1 MNSLVFSLVVILAIG
16 LAPAHAL
23 AQGTEATGDGQEV
36 SPGLLVFLDCD
47 RRTCD
52 QNYLRR
58 EITFINYVRD
68 RQDAQIHILVTN

>member
-36 SPGLLVFLDCD
+36 SPG
-47 RRTCD
+47 
-52 QNYLRR
+52 
-58 EITFINYVRD
+58 
-68 RQDAQIHILVTN
+68 